1 MNMQIACTRSTA
13 RAAFAFIGLVGRLR
27 RLPLPR
33 AWASLKQ
40 LPQDA
45 RSVC

>member
-13 RAAFAFIGLVGRLR
+13 RAAFAFIGLVGMV
-27 RLPLPR
+27 
-33 AWASLKQ
+33 AAVAAAKGMGFLKQ